1 MYDISQKRKWD
12 KKVVLDFARKE
23 GMEKGLKDGLKKGR
37 HDGIEEGSEKK
48 AYEVVKNLISEL
60 NLSDDAIVRIANV
73 NLEFVQKLRNSLK
86 K

>member
-1 MYDISQKRKWD
+1 MEKGLKTGM
-12 KKVVLDFARKE
+12 KKGLKE
-23 GMEKGLKDGLKKGR
+23 GIEKGLKAGMEKGLKEGMEK
-37 HDGIEEGSEKK
+37 GIEEGSEKK